1 MLLMQQFV
9 VMTKGVL
16 WLYSEQIA
24 NRVLD
29 NIVDQVTGTMSPIF
43 LYQFTAKMI

>member
-9 VMTKGVL
+9 VMTKRVL

-29 NIVDQVTGTMSPIF
+29 NIVDQVTETMSPIF
-43 LYQFTAKMI
+43 LYQF